1 VSALVVGCAST
12 RTVDTTTSAFYDPE
26 SRAVRLETT
35 GCEFASGRTGSA
47 VAIGEGLLLTVAHLI
62 VRADTVTAF
71 VGGGHAT
78 PAEVAAVDLRRD
90 LALLR
95 VTGGAAPPIEMVS
108 LEEGAA
114 GVIVG
119 GATSGT
125 VSFEVRR
132 VVELTI
138 EEILGTDRHSRL
150 GYELAA
156 ETKDGDSGAG
166 AFDDAGR
173 LVGIVFATGEDEETT
188 WITASSELEDFVAS
202 VGATDTYP
210 LCA

>member
-1 VSALVVGCAST
+1 
-12 RTVDTTTSAFYDPE
+12 
-26 SRAVRLETT
+26 
-35 GCEFASGRTGSA
+35 